1 MSQINLT
8 LNNLNT
14 EVIISWS
21 DLTNEIDL
29 INFLESEFLDLEI
42 TNKKTSV
49 PLGIFLASKK
59 NFVRYIQ
66 LNGEYRGITSLSP
79 ELINSI
85 KDIPTYKAAIGDFQF
100 YDENLIQPKL
110 TELGFKRELQW
121 FQKRNLSKMLGYPS
135 IADFSVPGS
144 GKTTEAIAFYLLK
157 RNSINDKV
165 LIISPINAFTA
176 WEEDVPACI
185 EGESVLRLRG
195 EISDIKKLVK
205 KQNKFLITNYEFVRS
220 STKFLEFLAEELRK
234 TDRNYFIVLDES
246 HRMKGQQTAQ
256 ILSYLAPL
264 SKNKI
269 ILTGTP
275 MPQSTADLV
284 PQFNFLF
291 PDEPVFDNESLI
303 EKFKPIFV
311 RTTKKEMNRESI
323 TLPPIK
329 ETVKKVSMLP
339 HQKEFYH
346 ILIDRMRLRKYD
358 FRSRQQIK
366 DFKRAYMRLLQVSSN
381 PLLQLDYISKIDKKL
396 AEKITQEGIG
406 SKMKQVIA
414 DADNLANKGEKV
426 IIWSSFP
433 KNIKWLKIKLR
444 HHNAVNIDGS
454 VPSGKKDELGTRENA
469 IHQFKTNEFCKVFIA
484 NPMAAGEGIS
494 LQKCCRKALYL
505 DRTYNLAQYL
515 QSKDRIHRIG
525 GDVSKD
531 VEIDIY
537 KLTDS
542 VDEDVHSRLEL
553 KLERMSKFLNDP
565 SILSNFESLDADD
578 DEDDWSKNDLQSAI
592 AFLNL

>member
-1 MSQINLT
+1 
-8 LNNLNT
+8 
-14 EVIISWS
+14 
-21 DLTNEIDL
+21 
-29 INFLESEFLDLEI
+29 
-42 TNKKTSV
+42 
-49 PLGIFLASKK
+49 
-59 NFVRYIQ
+59 
-66 LNGEYRGITSLSP
+66 
-79 ELINSI
+79 
-85 KDIPTYKAAIGDFQF
+85 
-100 YDENLIQPKL
+100 
-110 TELGFKRELQW
+110 
-121 FQKRNLSKMLGYPS
+121 
-135 IADFSVPGS
+135 
-144 GKTTEAIAFYLLK
+144 
-157 RNSINDKV
+157 
-165 LIISPINAFTA
+165 
-176 WEEDVPACI
+176 
-185 EGESVLRLRG
+185 
-195 EISDIKKLVK
+195 
-205 KQNKFLITNYEFVRS
+205 
-220 STKFLEFLAEELRK
+220 
-234 TDRNYFIVLDES
+234 
-246 HRMKGQQTAQ
+246 
-256 ILSYLAPL
+256 
-264 SKNKI
+264 
-269 ILTGTP
+269 
-275 MPQSTADLV
+275 MPQSKADLV

-565 SILSNFESLDADD
+565 SILSNFESLDADE